1 MKVTDQQERFWS
13 KVVREG
19 HPQGCWV
26 YEPATR
32 MPRGYGVFRLSKSE
46 GSIRSHRYAYQIS
59 MGPIPEG
66 LTLDHLCRNTTCVN
80 PQHLEPV
87 TASENS
93 IRAHR
98 NKPACRHGHLYSEVG
113 FTIGK
118 TKGERLCNACR
129 AKNRQLKSMREKAAR
144 AANPSTPKPWR
155 THCSKGHE
163 YTEENTYW
171 VPSTGNRACRECRKG
186 FKSNQ
191 HKYAPNN
198 G

>member
-1 MKVTDQQERFWS
+1 MTTTRPPLDRFWE
-13 KVVREG
+13 KVDKDEQ
-19 HPQGCWV
+19 HNGCWRWT
-26 YEPATR
+26 AAHTLS
-32 MPRGYGVFRLSKSE
+32 GYGVFSLGTHARAV
-46 GSIRSHRYAYQIS
+46 RAHRYIYEATV
-59 MGPIPEG
+59 GPIPEG
-66 LTLDHLCRNTTCVN
+66 LTIDHLCRVADCVN
-80 PQHLEPV
+80 TDHMEIV

-113 FTIGK
+113 FTIGF
-118 TKGERLCNACR
+118 KGERCCNKCR
-129 AKNRQLKSMREKAAR
+129 AINATKRSIREKQERLAK
-144 AANPSTPKPWR
+144 TPKPWR

-163 YTEENTYW
+163 YSEENTYW

-191 HKYAPNN
+191 RKGKN